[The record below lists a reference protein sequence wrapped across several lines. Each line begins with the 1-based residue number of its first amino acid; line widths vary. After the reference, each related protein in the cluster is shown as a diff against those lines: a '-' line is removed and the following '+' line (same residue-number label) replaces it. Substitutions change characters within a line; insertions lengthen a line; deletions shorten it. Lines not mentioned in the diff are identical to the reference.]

1 MIGATVTNDTSIT
14 PTQVQFYT
22 DEVTAFQ
29 ANDGE
34 VYAAANK
41 VLRNIGFNEDRVK
54 AIRKKW
60 RDDRVVSTKG
70 RYFTLRYSSGIQPV
84 DKDTYCLSIKILPLA
99 LAKISITPELE
110 KSYPEA
116 VEKLIRYQLECAD
129 VLYKHFLGNE
139 DTVVTDPRVNEPIS
153 GEDVM
158 QHLMLFTNSWSIF
171 AEDVTTAINEMM
183 DAISSLMSTTNALS
197 GKFDDYAN
205 NVIKSPRIETTVDGE
220 KEWIQKVWTS
230 AGLISRKTGRSK
242 VASLREAYSIV
253 RRDGVDLTGM
263 YKQYKIDHPGIAQIN
278 MCAKSTDLRAHI
290 ESAMKELHRKYY
302 PHLYSST
309 AKPAKKVYKSQLFI
323 STPPEIRAIIEKSVA
338 KSDGLVY
345 SQGAKQI
352 YKEIEHRTG
361 GNLTEEAKAYA
372 RDHGYRNCSKAYF
385 ISVTDKYFNAL
396 KQIAGV

>member
-41 VLRNIGFNEDRVK
+41 VLRNIGFNEERVK
-54 AIRKKW
+54 AIRIKW
-60 RDDRVVSTKG
+60 RDDEVVSKG
-70 RYFTLRYSSGIQPV
+70 GRNFNLLSKGGIQS
-84 DKDTYCLSIKILPLA
+84 TYCLPRKILPLA
-99 LAKISITPELE
+99 LAKISITPTLKKE
-110 KSYPEA
+110 YPS
-116 VEKLIRYQLECAD
+116 VIEKLIRYQLECAD

-139 DTVVTDPRVNEPIS
+139 DTVVTDPRIDEPIS

-183 DAISSLMSTTNALS
+183 DVISSLVSTTNALS

-205 NVIKSPRIETTVDGE
+205 NVIKSPRIETTTDE

-278 MCAKSTDLRAHI
+278 MCAKSTDLRAHV

-309 AKPAKKVYKSQLFI
+309 TKPAKKVYKSQLFI

-338 KSDGLVY
+338 KSDGLAY
-345 SQGAKQI
+345 SQRAKQI

>member
-14 PTQVQFYT
+14 PIEVKFYT

-54 AIRKKW
+54 AIRIKW
-60 RDDRVVSTKG
+60 RDDEVVSKG
-70 RYFTLRYSSGIQPV
+70 GRNFNLLSKGGIQS
-84 DKDTYCLSIKILPLA
+84 TYCLPRKILPLA
-99 LAKISITPELE
+99 LAKISITPALKKE
-110 KSYPEA
+110 YPNA
-116 VEKLIRYQLECAD
+116 VEKLVRYQLECAD

-139 DTVVTDPRVNEPIS
+139 DTVVTDPRIDEPIS

-183 DAISSLMSTTNALS
+183 DVISSLVSTTNALS

-205 NVIKSPRIETTVDGE
+205 NVIKSPRIETTIDGE

-230 AGLISRKTGRSK
+230 AELISRKTGRSK

-263 YKQYKIDHPGIAQIN
+263 YKQYKINHPGIAQIN
-278 MCAKSTDLRAHI
+278 MCAKSTDLRAHV
-290 ESAMKELHRKYY
+290 ESALKELHRKYY
-302 PHLYSST
+302 PHLYSPAT
-309 AKPAKKVYKSQLFI
+309 KPVKKVYKSQLFI
-323 STPPEIRAIIEKSVA
+323 STPPEIRAIIEKSIA

-352 YKEIEHRTG
+352 YKEIEYRTG
-361 GNLTEEAKAYA
+361 GNLKEEAKAYA